1 MYNNIYTALCEK
13 LEEYD
18 KRGGDMSANDLEYI
32 HILTDSIKNLDKIER
47 LNEDYRGDSYRNES
61 YRNYRGSYD
70 DGMSSRTRVSG
81 YYRDSRNR
89 RNSYAD
95 GRMSNDS
102 YRGSYD
108 NSYYRDGSY
117 DNSYAETVEQLKM
130 LMQIADDKEKKA
142 LKHAISQIESGQ

>member
-18 KRGGDMSANDLEYI
+18 KRGDMSANDLQCI
-32 HILTDSIKNLDKIER
+32 HILTDTIKNLDKIER
-47 LNEDYRGDSYRNES
+47 LNEDYRGESYRNYYDES
-61 YRNYRGSYD
+61 ARNYRGSYD

-81 YYRDSRNR
+81 YYRTSRNR
-89 RNSYAD
+89 RNSYD

-102 YRGSYD
+102 YRG
-108 NSYYRDGSY
+108 YRDGSY
-117 DNSYAETVEQLKM
+117 DDESYAETVEQLKM
-130 LMQIADDKEKKA
+130 LMQIADEKEKKA